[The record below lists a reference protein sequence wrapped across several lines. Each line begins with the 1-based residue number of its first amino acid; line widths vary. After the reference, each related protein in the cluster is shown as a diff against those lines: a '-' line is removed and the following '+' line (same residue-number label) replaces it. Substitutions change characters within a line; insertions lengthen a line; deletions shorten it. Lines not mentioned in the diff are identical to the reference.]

1 MASDGSAEPEKRS
14 LLKFAAG
21 RVGGYGS
28 ESLRHISRRLI
39 YREPVKDAMTYH
51 VSELSQWTSLCNLT
65 HTVWGSSSLWET
77 AAKLWIVSTVIAVT
91 VAMSVPDPSQMDVG
105 KFTEITTFL
114 RVFVSLLLG
123 FFMAASV
130 KRWWA
135 CVEAFIGLCG
145 TVRNLQMMLLACDAP
160 DDEVQHVLRHG
171 VVSAKLL
178 SLELSVQ
185 ALPFKEQAE
194 AEEKGWTRMKDE
206 STETGSI
213 AKLLPRE
220 AKALQGISDPAG
232 TLWIWIGTYLGAM
245 AGRGHVKALA
255 GPIFARCMV
264 LSSQGLDRILRV
276 RSCIAVQA
284 PFIYVQMLS
293 SLVHISNI
301 TSAVSFGL
309 TSGTAVAKI
318 LVASEMHIFKF
329 PKEVVKESATTLD
342 LEAWMVAFVFGAI
355 GPVVYQALLEVSI
368 AIAQPFSNSKA
379 LVPTDRILE
388 TLENDLNDGM
398 SANRFRAS
406 AQIIHVDK
414 EFEGTTCHGDLDVGH
429 DD

>member
-1 MASDGSAEPEKRS
+1 
-14 LLKFAAG
+14 
-21 RVGGYGS
+21 
-28 ESLRHISRRLI
+28 
-39 YREPVKDAMTYH
+39 
-51 VSELSQWTSLCNLT
+51 
-65 HTVWGSSSLWET
+65 
-77 AAKLWIVSTVIAVT
+77 
-91 VAMSVPDPSQMDVG
+91 
-105 KFTEITTFL
+105 
-114 RVFVSLLLG
+114 
-123 FFMAASV
+123 
-130 KRWWA
+130 
-135 CVEAFIGLCG
+135 
-145 TVRNLQMMLLACDAP
+145 MLLACDAP
-160 DDEVQHVLRHG
+160 DREMMKVLHYG
-171 VVSAKLL
+171 VLSTRLL

-185 ALPFKEQAE
+185 AMPGDQQADAE
-194 AEEKGWTRMKDE
+194 AAGWRALMEEENDSCPSKLKLDVTSRLSVHEAE
-206 STETGSI
+206 S
-213 AKLLPRE
+213 
-220 AKALQGISDPAG
+220 LQRISDPAG

-301 TSAVSFGL
+301 TSAMSFGL

-388 TLENDLNDGM
+388 TLENDLSDGM

-429 DD
+429 ED